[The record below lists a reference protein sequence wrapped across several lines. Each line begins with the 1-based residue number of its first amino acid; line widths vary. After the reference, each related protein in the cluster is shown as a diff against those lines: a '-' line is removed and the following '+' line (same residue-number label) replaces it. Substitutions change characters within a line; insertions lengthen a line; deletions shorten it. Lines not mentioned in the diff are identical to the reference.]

1 MNNKYRSTVVNGV
14 VVNVFGEQDLISDH
28 IMSFNIFWENHIF
41 DKWKQYFPDTGLM
54 IDLGANIG
62 NHCLMFHSNFPELDI
77 MAFEMTFDNFDLL
90 KINIEPYPQIT
101 AFNVAVSDSVKII
114 KYDNSFNHNNGEIR
128 IKNQGAYSN
137 VAITLDSLN
146 IEEPVS
152 FIKIDIEGHEL
163 QAFYGMENTLLKN
176 KPVIWTE
183 DFVKSGCSSEG
194 QSFVD
199 LLLSLGYEIVDSIES
214 DFLLKYKE

>member
-1 MNNKYRSTVVNGV
+1 
-14 VVNVFGEQDLISDH
+14 
-28 IMSFNIFWENHIF
+28 
-41 DKWKQYFPDTGLM
+41 M

-62 NHCLMFHSNFPELDI
+62 NHCLMFHSNFPELNI

-90 KINIEPYPQIT
+90 KINIAPYPQIT

-114 KYDNSFNHNNGEIR
+114 KYDNSFNHNNGEIK
-128 IKNQGAYSN
+128 IDNQGAHSN

-163 QAFYGMENTLLKN
+163 QAYYGMVNTILKN
-176 KPVIWTE
+176 KPVIWVE
-183 DFVKSGCSSEG
+183 DFVKSYALG
-194 QSFVD
+194 QGFVD
-199 LLLSLGYEIVDSIES
+199 LLLILGYEIVDRIES
-214 DFLLKYKE
+214 DFLLIYKEV

>member
-114 KYDNSFNHNNGEIR
+114 KYDNSFSQFG
-128 IKNQGAYSN
+128 
-137 VAITLDSLN
+137 
-146 IEEPVS
+146 
-152 FIKIDIEGHEL
+152 
-163 QAFYGMENTLLKN
+163 
-176 KPVIWTE
+176 
-183 DFVKSGCSSEG
+183 
-194 QSFVD
+194 
-199 LLLSLGYEIVDSIES
+199 
-214 DFLLKYKE
+214 